1 MSGMLDVFYKNGE
14 EYIGSRLLSPLVLD
28 TDDEY
33 GVESKGCSS
42 ESPPSSVGDPP
53 WCTHV
58 SD

>member
-1 MSGMLDVFYKNGE
+1 MLDVFYKNGE